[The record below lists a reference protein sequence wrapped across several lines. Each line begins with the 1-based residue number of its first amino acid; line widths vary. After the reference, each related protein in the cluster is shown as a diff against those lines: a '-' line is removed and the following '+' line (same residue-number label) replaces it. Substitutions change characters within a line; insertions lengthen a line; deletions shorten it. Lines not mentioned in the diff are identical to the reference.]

1 MTMQSADKASCLR
14 HSNINDSITYVQTF
28 DGQFISLL
36 SRNFSHPP
44 VIPQT
49 SFSHWFLIKII
60 PVGVFTVQLSYG
72 SWFKPS
78 STTSLI
84 YKIMCKIEKLTTKL
98 TTSPQRPPWSWDGCY
113 QHQVP
118 FKSLEWIE
126 YLTTWKQCKVPHKGQ
141 NFILFTSCRC
151 SFIPISYFEKK
162 PWLMRQVLRQ
172 DCTDREDMCIMIS
185 MHAGLWIWQSV
196 FKPLLE

>member
-1 MTMQSADKASCLR
+1 MQSADKASCLR

-84 YKIMCKIEKLTTKL
+84 YKIMCKIEELTTKL

-126 YLTTWKQCKVPHKGQ
+126 YLTTWKQCKVLHKGQ

-151 SFIPISYFEKK
+151 SFIPICYFEKK
-162 PWLMRQVLRQ
+162 PWLTRQVLRQ